1 MTEIV
6 HHVNIAYRRSRR
18 ARNLR
23 ITIDPARAI
32 TVTVPV
38 RVPLKE
44 AEAFVLSR
52 QGWIQ
57 KHLDRMSQ
65 RQRALDTQPELSPA
79 ELKTAQNEL
88 LGRLEQ
94 FSERYDLPYNRV
106 AFRCQKTKWGSCSSG
121 DNISLNINLAF
132 LPTHLQD
139 YILVHELCHI
149 RHKNHGKNFWTFLDQ
164 YCDGN
169 AKQLAKELRGYGMR
183 IRPLS

>member
-1 MTEIV
+1 MSEAV

-18 ARNLR
+18 AKNLR
-23 ITIDPARAI
+23 ITIDPAKAV
-32 TVTVPV
+32 TVTVPA

-57 KHLDRMSQ
+57 KHLDRMCQ
-65 RQRALDTQPELSPA
+65 RQRALDNQPELSQA
-79 ELKTAQNEL
+79 ELKTAQDEL
-88 LGRLEQ
+88 FARLER
-94 FSERYDLPYNRV
+94 FSEMYDLPYNRA

-132 LPTHLQD
+132 LPAHLQD

-149 RHKNHGKNFWTFLDQ
+149 RHKNHAKDFWVLLDQ
-164 YCDGN
+164 YCDGK
-169 AKQLAKELRGYGMR
+169 AKQYAKELRAHGMK
-183 IRPLS
+183 IKP